1 MVVIF
6 YLVMMYYRKDEIFK
20 YKLLVIILDEI
31 NYFVFIVCVF
41 LDVIVFRIK
50 ELDI

>member
-6 YLVMMYYRKDEIFK
+6 YLVVMYYRKDEIFK
-20 YKLLVIILDEI
+20 YKLLFIILDEI
-31 NYFVFIVCVF
+31 NYFVFIVFVF

-50 ELDI
+50 ELDL

>member
-6 YLVMMYYRKDEIFK
+6 YLVVMYYRKDEIFK

-31 NYFVFIVCVF
+31 NYFVFIVFVF